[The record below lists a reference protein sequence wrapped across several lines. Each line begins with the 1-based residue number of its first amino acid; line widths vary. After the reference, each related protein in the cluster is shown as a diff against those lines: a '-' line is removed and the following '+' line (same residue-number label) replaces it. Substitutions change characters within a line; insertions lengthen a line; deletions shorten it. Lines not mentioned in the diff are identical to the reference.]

1 MKTLKKGYPSK
12 YVADELDNHQL
23 LRHPHIVYC
32 EEVFIDDT
40 SLCIVMEYANCG
52 SLLDLVKLRRG
63 LEEIYAR
70 WFFQQLIL
78 ALHFCHN
85 RGIAHRDIKP
95 ENLLLHIYEDLK
107 YPVPILKMCD
117 FGLSKAV
124 VLPGASAKSCVGT
137 VRYMAPEVLKNN
149 EMDYDAMMADVWS
162 CGVVL
167 YVMLYGRYPFD
178 SKGADRVIS
187 KEQKVRRMLDRM
199 KREAYVLNPDV
210 SVTDECMN
218 LLRGMLKPAPDQRLT
233 IEKIMAHPW
242 FKKDLPKGAH
252 EMNTDC
258 LNEPVPPKH
267 QKLVEII
274 RLLRMGCPVGRLL
287 ITNLRVGTT
296 FGEEVPPEEGTLL
309 GAAGR
314 EEEVRKPPEQPIKVL
329 STQAPSR
336 TGRRASR
343 QRGSQPGRPMT
354 CMPFSSINWCESM
367 RGAGRGR
374 SIAFSVL

>member
-187 KEQKVRRMLDRM
+187 KEQKV
-199 KREAYVLNPDV
+199 
-210 SVTDECMN
+210 TDECMN

-242 FKKDLPKGAH
+242 FKKDLPKGVRVTLSLLNACLCLTGDTFH
-252 EMNTDC
+252 TSSNTSRR
-258 LNEPVPPKH
+258 
-267 QKLVEII
+267 IW
-274 RLLRMGCPVGRLL
+274 
-287 ITNLRVGTT
+287 
-296 FGEEVPPEEGTLL
+296 L
-309 GAAGR
+309 G
-314 EEEVRKPPEQPIKVL
+314 
-329 STQAPSR
+329 
-336 TGRRASR
+336 
-343 QRGSQPGRPMT
+343 
-354 CMPFSSINWCESM
+354 F
-367 RGAGRGR
+367 
-374 SIAFSVL
+374 